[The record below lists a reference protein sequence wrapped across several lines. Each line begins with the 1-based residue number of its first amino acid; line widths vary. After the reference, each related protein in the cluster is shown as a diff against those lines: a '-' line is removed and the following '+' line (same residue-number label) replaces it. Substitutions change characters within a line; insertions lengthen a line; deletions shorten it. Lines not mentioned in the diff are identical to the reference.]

1 MNHPIPGKPS
11 IINNDMNL
19 AIPKLSRLLHQL
31 RDVIAI
37 RDIADDGQGTASLGG
52 VDGVRDGIG
61 FFCVASVFSI

>member
-1 MNHPIPGKPS
+1 
-11 IINNDMNL
+11 MNL

-37 RDIADDGQGTASLGG
+37 RDISDDGQGTASLGG